1 MLLKSG
7 KNATTGAKCI
17 DMHVNGVTPLMAA
30 AGGGHEAAVRALLS
44 AKAAIEPP
52 AFEPARVKEALVAAV
67 DADGDGHIS
76 VEDLDTDGDGQISFD
91 ELVAAVL
98 SRVGG
103 KPGAGVAAVGAMFA
117 AGSAELAR

>member
-30 AGGGHEAAVRALLS
+30 AAGGHEAAVRALLS
-44 AKAAIEPP
+44 AKAAVEPP
-52 AFEPARVKEALVAAV
+52 AFETQRVKEALVAA
-67 DADGDGHIS
+67 S
-76 VEDLDTDGDGQISFD
+76 VADLDTDGDGQISFD

-98 SRVGG
+98 GRVGG
-103 KPGAGVAAVGAMFA
+103 KPGAGAAAAGTMLA